1 MADKKEVSSFNF
13 KPSHKLTKIN
23 ELLSYV
29 FIDLL
34 KLDLLYFKIL
44 NTSSH
49 FLINHIG
56 WSYSDEGSLRRQEGG
71 QGGKQSKEKAEI
83 SAGQGR

>member
-1 MADKKEVSSFNF
+1 MAEKKEVSSSNF
-13 KPSHKLTKIN
+13 KPSEDLPKIT

-44 NTSSH
+44 NTSSNLH
-49 FLINHIG
+49 TFHLG
-56 WSYSDEGSLRRQEGG
+56 WLYSDEGSLRCQESS
-71 QGGKQSKEKAEI
+71 QGGRESENATKKPS
-83 SAGQGR
+83 S